1 MMAYL
6 IGVPLLALLSVI
18 QSTVLSHLQ
27 LFEGRPDLVLLA
39 VVGWSL
45 TGRTEEAM
53 VWGMIGGLF
62 LDLLSGLPFGSS
74 AIALILV
81 AFLVSLSEGRFWE
94 AHLLMPLSATLVASL
109 TFHILGMGAVLLTG
123 RALDPSLALTRVILP
138 STFLNLVLALPTAQL
153 AGGLRDRLFPPEVE
167 I

>member
-1 MMAYL
+1 MAYL

-18 QSTVLSHLQ
+18 QSTILSHLQ
-27 LFEGRPDLVLLA
+27 LFEGRPEVLLA

-45 TGRTEEAM
+45 AGRTEESM

-74 AIALILV
+74 AIGLILV

-123 RALDPSLALTRVILP
+123 RTLDPSLALTRVILP

-153 AGGLRDRLFPPEVE
+153 AAGLRDRLFPPEVE

>member
-1 MMAYL
+1 MAYL

-18 QSTVLSHLQ
+18 QSTILSHLQ

-45 TGRTEEAM
+45 AGRTEESM

-74 AIALILV
+74 AIGLILV

-123 RALDPSLALTRVILP
+123 RTLDPSLALTRVILP